1 MHACSCGKCSKA
13 HEAFIAFNVSGGI
26 KLKSVAVGKGYVL
39 DPLLQQQQ
47 ATDPPSFK
55 YVLVLLAEKSMEEF
69 VSQAVSLGQRVV
81 SDLPS
86 HDNLGM
92 LLLLQMVTKGLKSQ
106 CKLLQKEMA
115 DNSSLDTR
123 RRTFLAAHEA
133 HLKNPSDNRKELL
146 ARVEREKE
154 ELLRREERS
163 TRRRTRALAPA
174 EEEDP
179 TDKQT
184 FTLYPVELESQVTGA
199 TLLYASTVSDHS
211 SNKWLVQS
219 LPRVTDAQ
227 DVITVSRGDLK
238 RLCPGVYF
246 NDNLIDLRVKHLV
259 FGLSPS
265 DQSRLH
271 AFSCM
276 FYTKLLEQGNKKKGH
291 ALVARWTKNFDVFAK
306 DFIFIPVNESAHWS
320 LAVIAHPGHIS
331 VSSLS
336 PPLQCSYHEQSL
348 IDRYRYR

>member
-39 DPLLQQQQ
+39 DPLLQQQ

-69 VSQAVSLGQRVV
+69 VSQVVSPGQRVA

-86 HDNLGM
+86 HDNLDM
-92 LLLLQMVTKGLKSQ
+92 SLLLQMVTKGLKSQ
-106 CKLLQKEMA
+106 CKLLQQEMA
-115 DNSSLDTR
+115 DSSSLDTR

-133 HLKNPSDNRKELL
+133 YLKNPSDNRKELL

-154 ELLRREERS
+154 ELQRREERS

-184 FTLYPVELESQVTGA
+184 FTLYPVELESQVGS
-199 TLLYASTVSDHS
+199 TLHVSTLSEHS
-211 SNKWLVQS
+211 SNKWLVYS
-219 LPRVTDAQ
+219 
-227 DVITVSRGDLK
+227 
-238 RLCPGVYF
+238 
-246 NDNLIDLRVKHLV
+246 
-259 FGLSPS
+259 
-265 DQSRLH
+265 
-271 AFSCM
+271 
-276 FYTKLLEQGNKKKGH
+276 
-291 ALVARWTKNFDVFAK
+291 
-306 DFIFIPVNESAHWS
+306 
-320 LAVIAHPGHIS
+320 
-331 VSSLS
+331 
-336 PPLQCSYHEQSL
+336 
-348 IDRYRYR
+348 